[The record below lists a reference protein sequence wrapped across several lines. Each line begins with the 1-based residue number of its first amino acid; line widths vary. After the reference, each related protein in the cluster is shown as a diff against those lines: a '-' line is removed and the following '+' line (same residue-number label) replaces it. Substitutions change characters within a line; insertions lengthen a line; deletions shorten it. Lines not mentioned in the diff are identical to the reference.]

1 MSLERPFGS
10 LATLRPRAG
19 SLYISQNRTVLCMRP
34 DGSIAPEPHI
44 GLFVRNTRLLSLYRH
59 LIDGRPPAPVALS
72 AVEQDSWLGY
82 YIAPPPEGGGAA
94 PRTVEL
100 RLSRFVGDGFHEDID
115 VASFTQERVRFTL
128 ALEIDADFADAAET
142 DGPRRQHGDARWAL
156 GPAEHGCEL
165 RCDYRAEHRY
175 EHPGESGVARFD
187 AGIVV
192 RARSADSPPSCA
204 GREIRFSIDLEPHG
218 TWRGCVDVIALVR
231 GEPLPLLAGCRS
243 FFGTRSARDVAR
255 GTFHHRA
262 TSFSVPG
269 ADTLSHTV
277 FSVLER
283 AKRDL
288 IALRMYDIDQDER
301 SWTVAAGL
309 PIYIG
314 LFGRDPLA
322 AGTQA
327 AALTT
332 DILAGTALVLPRWQ
346 GRVVDDWRDEQ
357 PDRMLHQARDGALS
371 ELNYDPLGR
380 TYASATST
388 MFYAVAASELWH
400 WTGDR
405 ERVGRL
411 IEPALRAMRW
421 IDEEGDLDGD
431 GFYEYEPRSSA
442 SIQNQGWKDSDDA
455 IVHADGSQVRPPIG
469 TCEMQGFVFLSKLRL
484 SELLFWFG
492 RKDDARRLFAEALDL
507 QRRFNDAFWMPDART
522 FAMGL
527 GPDKRQIRSIGSDP
541 GLCLA
546 TGIVDQ
552 ALAEPTAIRM
562 FAADMFSGWGIRTL
576 SADHPAFDPYSYHR
590 GTVWPV
596 DQGAIALGLA
606 RYGLH
611 GHVALLC
618 RAVFEAAALFE
629 HHRLP
634 ECWSGHPRD
643 AEHPFPALYPKANW
657 PQAWSCSSVFAML
670 QAMLGLYPFAP
681 LDLLLVD
688 PALPAWLPEITL
700 SNLHVGTAVVALRFV
715 RTEQGTTRF
724 EVLERRGDLHVVRQP
739 SPWSL
744 TAGPAERIKD
754 VLSSLRK

>member
-1 MSLERPFGS
+1 M
-10 LATLRPRAG
+10 
-19 SLYISQNRTVLCMRP
+19 
-34 DGSIAPEPHI
+34 
-44 GLFVRNTRLLSLYRH
+44 
-59 LIDGRPPAPVALS
+59 
-72 AVEQDSWLGY
+72 
-82 YIAPPPEGGGAA
+82 
-94 PRTVEL
+94 
-100 RLSRFVGDGFHEDID
+100 
-115 VASFTQERVRFTL
+115 
-128 ALEIDADFADAAET
+128 
-142 DGPRRQHGDARWAL
+142 
-156 GPAEHGCEL
+156 
-165 RCDYRAEHRY
+165 
-175 EHPGESGVARFD
+175 
-187 AGIVV
+187 
-192 RARSADSPPSCA
+192 
-204 GREIRFSIDLEPHG
+204 
-218 TWRGCVDVIALVR
+218 
-231 GEPLPLLAGCRS
+231 
-243 FFGTRSARDVAR
+243 AR

-269 ADTLSHTV
+269 AGTLSHTV
-277 FSVLER
+277 VSVLDR
-283 AKRDL
+283 ARRDL

-327 AALTT
+327 AALTA

-371 ELNYDPLGR
+371 ALNDNPLGR

-492 RKDDARRLFAEALDL
+492 RKGDARRLFDEALDL

-527 GPDKRQIRSIGSDP
+527 GPDKRQIRSIS
-541 GLCLA
+541 
-546 TGIVDQ
+546 
-552 ALAEPTAIRM
+552 
-562 FAADMFSGWGIRTL
+562 
-576 SADHPAFDPYSYHR
+576 
-590 GTVWPV
+590 
-596 DQGAIALGLA
+596 
-606 RYGLH
+606 
-611 GHVALLC
+611 
-618 RAVFEAAALFE
+618 
-629 HHRLP
+629 
-634 ECWSGHPRD
+634 CWSIRRCPSGCPRSPSRTCMW
-643 AEHPFPALYPKANW
+643 ARPSWRCGSSGPSRARRG
-657 PQAWSCSSVFAML
+657 SRCSSVEATCTSC
-670 QAMLGLYPFAP
+670 GSRAP
-681 LDLLLVD
+681 GRSRRAR
-688 PALPAWLPEITL
+688 P
-700 SNLHVGTAVVALRFV
+700 SGS
-715 RTEQGTTRF
+715 RTCCR
-724 EVLERRGDLHVVRQP
+724 
-739 SPWSL
+739 
-744 TAGPAERIKD
+744 A
-754 VLSSLRK
+754 

>member
-10 LATLRPRAG
+10 LARLRPRAG

-34 DGSIAPEPHI
+34 DGSIAPEPHT
-44 GLFVRNTRLLSLYRH
+44 GLFVRNTRLLSLYRY
-59 LIDGRPPAPVALS
+59 LIDGRPPQPVALS

-82 YIAPPPEGGGAA
+82 YIAPRPEGGDAA

-142 DGPRRQHGDARWAL
+142 DGPRLQRGDARWTL
-156 GPAEHGCEL
+156 DPAEHGCEL

-175 EHPGESGVARFD
+175 EHPGESGVARFH
-187 AGIVV
+187 AGVVV
-192 RARSADSPPSCA
+192 RAHGADSPPSCA

-218 TWRGCVDVIALVR
+218 TWHGCVDVIALIH

-243 FFGTRSARDVAR
+243 FFGTRHARDVAR

-269 ADTLSHTV
+269 AGTLSQMV
-277 FSVLER
+277 FSVLDR

-288 IALRMYDIDQDER
+288 DALRMYEFDQDER

-309 PIYIG
+309 PVYIG

-327 AALTT
+327 ASLTT

-371 ELNYDPLGR
+371 ELNYNPLGR

-492 RKDDARRLFAEALDL
+492 RKDDARRLFAEALEL
-507 QRRFNDAFWMPDART
+507 QRRFNDAFWMPDARC

-643 AEHPFPALYPKANW
+643 AAHPFPALYPSANW

-670 QAMLGLYPFAP
+670 QAMLGIYPFAP

-688 PALPAWLPEITL
+688 PVLPEWLPEITL
-700 SNLHVGTAVVALRFV
+700 SNLHVGAAVVALRFV
-715 RTEQGTTRF
+715 RTERGTTRF
-724 EVLERRGDLHVVRQP
+724 EVLDRRGPLHVVRQP